1 MGSRDCALETHPA
14 LLPNS
19 WKVAFSKDQ
28 LGAVWLSRKGDIK
41 GYKIRRTR
49 ALKDIQSQS
58 RPCD

>member
-1 MGSRDCALETHPA
+1 
-14 LLPNS
+14 LLFPQIKY
-19 WKVAFSKDQ
+19 W
-28 LGAVWLSRKGDIK
+28 GAMWLSRKGDIK